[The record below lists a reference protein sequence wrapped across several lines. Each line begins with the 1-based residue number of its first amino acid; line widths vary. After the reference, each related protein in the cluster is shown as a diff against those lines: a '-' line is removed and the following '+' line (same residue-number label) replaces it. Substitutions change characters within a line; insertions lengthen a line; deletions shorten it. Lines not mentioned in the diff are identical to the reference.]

1 MVATSTL
8 SNLRTSSK
16 DEYGLPFKVFG
27 VNRHGVI
34 VLQHCM
40 WDEGAQKGG
49 SKVTKM
55 SRNMTKLLKMHSE
68 LL

>member
-1 MVATSTL
+1 
-8 SNLRTSSK
+8 
-16 DEYGLPFKVFG
+16 
-27 VNRHGVI
+27 
-34 VLQHCM
+34 M